1 MLSFRSQRRMAFQ
14 PESAHQTRFG
24 YASECRSGAFAQNQP
39 GVRRRLSL
47 NTRRASKTRPVLLAL
62 ERPCPEETLFL
73 LQRRIRTKDMQADMH
88 VTVMRKRPDMQI
100 MRMVDVFTD
109 LETGQRVG

>member
-1 MLSFRSQRRMAFQ
+1 MLSFRSQRRRAFQ
-14 PESAHQTRFG
+14 PESAHQTAIRLCIG
-24 YASECRSGAFAQNQP
+24 VSQRCVRADQP

-88 VTVMRKRPDMQI
+88 VAVMRKRPDMQI
-100 MRMVDVFTD
+100 VGMIDVFTD
-109 LETGQRVG
+109 LENQG